1 MFLLLEVHAVF
12 ETLQLPLQCVRNT
25 HHLHGCHLQADSQ
38 QQVDAEDRERQCRDC
53 FALAGSRKKFC
64 ELL

>member
-12 ETLQLPLQCVRNT
+12 ETLQLPLQCAHNT
-25 HHLHGCHLQADSQ
+25 HHLYRRHLQEHWQ

-53 FALAGSRKKFC
+53 LALAGSRKKFC

>member
-25 HHLHGCHLQADSQ
+25 HHLHRCHLQERWQ
-38 QQVDAEDRERQCRDC
+38 QQVDAEDC
-53 FALAGSRKKFC
+53 
-64 ELL
+64 